1 MKQDDPGRKLDDLDE
16 S

>member
-1 MKQDDPGRKLDDLDE
+1 MKQDDSGRKLDDLDE

>member
-1 MKQDDPGRKLDDLDE
+1 MKQDDSGRKLDDLGE

>member
-1 MKQDDPGRKLDDLDE
+1 MLDDLGQKLDDLDE